1 MKFHP
6 SYHPIAK
13 EADQACLLNSV
24 PPAII
29 AAATFSTKIGV
40 SMWGRLRSKP
50 LFTTAIVLA
59 VVVVM
64 LVVSGLI
71 IAARTERLGQ
81 FSMEVGNFL
90 ARVLEAVAWPVVLL
104 IIAWIFRDEIKERMR
119 HLKSLAVGSNK
130 AEFVDS
136 TNEAA
141 RAADKLAEESPGEGD
156 DSQRQLPSWAS
167 NKLDEANQLVPHQP
181 KESVVAAFEPI
192 KSMIL
197 EGASRENVVVVPDA
211 SLSQVLKHLPGEV
224 SEEMVE
230 AVSALERARKDA
242 LRVDGTIPQA
252 AARSYVSAAK
262 SVAHDVVQ
270 KLPTT

>member
-1 MKFHP
+1 M
-6 SYHPIAK
+6 
-13 EADQACLLNSV
+13 EASFN
-24 PPAII
+24 
-29 AAATFSTKIGV
+29 TKIGV
-40 SMWGRLRSKP
+40 SMWERLKRKP
-50 LFTTAIVLA
+50 FFTTAIVLA

-64 LVVSGLI
+64 LVVGGLI

-81 FSMEVGNFL
+81 FSLEVGDFL
-90 ARVLEAVAWPVVLL
+90 TKVLETVAWPVVLL

-136 TNEAA
+136 TNEAS
-141 RAADKLAEESPGEGD
+141 RAADKLAEESPGGGD

-167 NKLDEANQLVPHQP
+167 NKLDQASQPVPHQP

-197 EGASRENVVVVPDA
+197 EGANRENVVVVPDA
-211 SLSQVLKHLPGEV
+211 SLSQVLKHLPRGI

-252 AARSYVSAAK
+252 AARSYVNAAK
-262 SVAHDVVQ
+262 SVAHDMAQ